1 VGVELQEL
9 EEAVPA
15 PRGGPSFE
23 LFEPKLHPP
32 PARSGAVERTD
43 LVDRMMAAPEVRVVS
58 VIAPPGA
65 GKTTLLS
72 QWAERREGV
81 AWVSVDER
89 DNDPAVFLTY
99 AAAALNRVETIDPRI
114 FRTLEFPGLSI
125 AADAIPRLTT
135 ALASM
140 QRPAALVFDHLEQL
154 QNRDSLDALAQLT
167 VGMPRGAQL
176 VIASRTEPPLPMTVL
191 RSRGDLFEISA
202 ADLAMDAAEARA
214 LLTAAG
220 VELDEGDVAQLCE
233 RTEGWPV
240 GLYLAALSLK
250 DGTHRSDAL
259 FAGDD
264 RLMADYLRSELVQR
278 LPQRTM
284 AFLTRTA
291 ILDELTGP
299 LCDYVLGS
307 EGSAEVLASLERSH
321 LLVVALDRQREW
333 FRYQNL
339 FRDMLR
345 AELKRREP
353 ELVPELHRRASTW
366 SEANGRPEAAIAHA
380 QKAGDADRAARIVAM
395 VLTPVYATGR
405 VSTVRDWIE
414 WFEHRGV
421 IGQYPAISVQA
432 ALFSALLGHPGRAES
447 WAAAA
452 ETGDTSGPGLGGE
465 SSEAWLALLRS
476 FLCRDGIDQMRA
488 DAVLARD
495 KLRPASAWRPTALLL
510 EAVADLFDG
519 DDDRAD
525 SSFAHAYDVAID
537 CGAVLAATVALAER
551 ALIHAARYD
560 WSEAERFAEQALSN
574 VDSLYVIGNATTA
587 FVYAVNARTLL
598 HRGEIP
604 RAEQQ
609 LALAARLRP
618 LLTYAVPTLSAQT
631 LLEMATAYLTL
642 ADTAGART
650 VLRDLRDIL
659 RQRPDLGFVSARA
672 EDLEAKC
679 DAIHPGLPG
688 ASSLTTAELRLLP
701 LLATHLTFPE
711 IGERLYVSRNTVKT
725 QAISIY
731 QKLGVSS
738 RNDAIERARRCGLL
752 GG

>member
-1 VGVELQEL
+1 
-9 EEAVPA
+9 
-15 PRGGPSFE
+15 
-23 LFEPKLHPP
+23 LFESKLHPP
-32 PARSGAVERTD
+32 PARSGAVERTA
-43 LVDRMMAAPEVRVVS
+43 LVDRLVAAPEARVVS

-65 GKTTLLS
+65 GKTTLLG
-72 QWAERREGV
+72 QWAERRKGV
-81 AWVSVDER
+81 AWVSVDAR

-99 AAAALNRVETIDPRI
+99 AAAALDRVEPIDPRI
-114 FRTLEFPGLSI
+114 FRTLDYPGLSI

-140 QRPAALVFDHLEQL
+140 RRPAALVLDQLEQL

-176 VIASRTEPPLPMTVL
+176 VIASRTDPPLPMAVL
-191 RSRGDLFEISA
+191 RSRGELFEIGA
-202 ADLAMDAAEARA
+202 ADLAMDVAEARA
-214 LLTAAG
+214 LLSGEG
-220 VELDEGDVAQLCE
+220 VELDEGGITELCE

-250 DGTHRSDAL
+250 DGSQQRSNAV
-259 FAGDD
+259 FGGDD

-284 AFLTRTA
+284 TFLTRTS

-299 LCDYVLGS
+299 LCDHVLDF
-307 EGSAEVLASLERSH
+307 EGSAEVLASLEHAH

-353 ELVPELHRRASTW
+353 DLVPELHRRASAW
-366 SEANGRPEAAIAHA
+366 CEANGRTEAAIAHA
-380 QKAGDADRAARIVAM
+380 QKADDIDRAARLVAT

-405 VSTVRDWIE
+405 VSTVRDWID

-432 ALFSALLGHPGRAES
+432 ALFSALLGHPGRAEF

-452 ETGDTSGPGLGGE
+452 ETGDSSGPGLGGE

-488 DAVLARD
+488 DAVMARD
-495 KLRPASAWRPTALLL
+495 KLTPASVWRPTALLL
-510 EAVADLFDG
+510 EALADLMDG
-519 DDDRAD
+519 DGDRAE
-525 SSFAHAYDVAID
+525 SIFAHAYDVAVD
-537 CGAVLAATVALAER
+537 CGAVLAATVALAQR
-551 ALIHAARYD
+551 ASIHAGRHD
-560 WSEAERFAEQALSN
+560 WIESERFAEQALSMF
-574 VDSLYVIGNATTA
+574 DSAYVIGNATTA
-587 FVYAVNARTLL
+587 FVYAVHARTLL

-604 RAEQQ
+604 RAEEQ
-609 LALAARLRP
+609 LAIAARLRP
-618 LLTYAVPTLSAQT
+618 LLTYAMPTLSAQT
-631 LLEMATAYLTL
+631 LLEMAAAYVAL
-642 ADTAGART
+642 ADTAGARA
-650 VLRDLRDIL
+650 VLRDVHDIV
-659 RQRPDLGFVSARA
+659 RQRPDLGFVASRA
-672 EDLEAKC
+672 EELRAKC
-679 DAIHPGLPG
+679 DAIHPGVPG

-711 IGERLYVSRNTVKT
+711 IGERLFVSRNTVKT

-731 QKLGVSS
+731 QKLAVSS
-738 RNDAIERARRCGLL
+738 RSDAIEQARGCGLL